1 MFVLA
6 AEAAGTIVGIGLC
19 VVGGLAMSVAMVF
32 AGIVA
37 WHEEVAPFVEES
49 TGADGAAT
57 SPVDKFWGF
66 AWKVAQTL
74 LKSRTGTLFVMGAIA
89 AGGGVY
95 ILTH

>member
-1 MFVLA
+1 MFVFA
-6 AEAAGTIVGIGLC
+6 VGTAGTIVGIGLC

-37 WHEEVAPFVEES
+37 WHQEVAPFVEES
-49 TGADGAAT
+49 AGADGAAAN
-57 SPVDKFWGF
+57 PVDKFWEF

-89 AGGGVY
+89 AGGGVV
-95 ILTH
+95 ILTR